1 MAAHLEDQLQ
11 EWKMKKSLQEKYV
24 HNSTQL
30 HVCQGQKLNSHIE
43 KQLEAEIE
51 VCVFYSICLIV

>member
-1 MAAHLEDQLQ
+1 MAAHLEDQVQ

-24 HNSTQL
+24 NNSTQL
-30 HVCQGQKLNSHIE
+30 LVYQGQKLNSHNE

-51 VCVFYSICLIV
+51 VCVCFTSYVS